1 MLLIMPIW
9 LKKWGLI
16 MKKLHKILASLI
28 VFVFFFNFSMLPVL
42 AQEKKVLGVLDFA
55 VVGEEYKGMGTGIAK
70 AIEAEMLKNK
80 SYTVIDTGKIKERI
94 EKSDV
99 FGKDNWFYNTDL
111 IVRAAKGLGFD
122 YLLVGSVMPYEFSYF
137 LPVPIIPIS
146 KKKTGIFVDLRLLDV
161 KTQGVL
167 LSMSEKGSGNS
178 YGIKYKKVDVENW
191 AESDSIKA
199 ADKLVKL
206 FIKDLNKVNPPVA
219 TVLKKENKDVYL
231 EIGVKQG
238 IKKGDRF
245 TLFTQGAE
253 FKSPKTGKVLSVEEN
268 ILGELKIKSVEE
280 EYSIG
285 ELTTTLLLNEITAG
299 QTKARLIVE

>member
-1 MLLIMPIW
+1 
-9 LKKWGLI
+9 

>member
-1 MLLIMPIW
+1 
-9 LKKWGLI
+9 

-28 VFVFFFNFSMLPVL
+28 VFFFFFNFSMLPVL

>member
-1 MLLIMPIW
+1 MEKI
-9 LKKWGLI
+9 
-16 MKKLHKILASLI
+16 HKILASLI
-28 VFVFFFNFSMLPVL
+28 VFFFFFNFSMLPVL

-285 ELTTTLLLNEITAG
+285 ELTTTISFAN
-299 QTKARLIVE
+299 